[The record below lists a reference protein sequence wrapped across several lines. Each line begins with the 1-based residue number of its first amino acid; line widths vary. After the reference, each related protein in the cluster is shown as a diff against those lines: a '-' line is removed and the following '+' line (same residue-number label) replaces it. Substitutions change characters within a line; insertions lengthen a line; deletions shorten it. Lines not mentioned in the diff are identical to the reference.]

1 MPADQ
6 PDTRPFKGKTRFQ
19 IKVTPEDI
27 AKAKRN
33 DSYKCVVT
41 QAIARAIPDATR
53 IETDTQTI
61 RFTWEGNRYMFLTP
75 ASVQGYVIAFD
86 AGEPLDPFSFHLRDP
101 FPARRNVYAPKGE
114 RANRARKVARD
125 TVIKKARTAE
135 TPLDPAAV
143 ELEARE
149 ASKAAYAASIA
160 AENADDPITTMLQ
173 PDGRRRV
180 PRVFKR
186 KERAY
191 GHRLLRINQ
200 KPAENVKTT

>member
-6 PDTRPFKGKTRFQ
+6 PDTAPLGGKTRFQ

-27 AKAKRN
+27 ATAKRK

-41 QAIARAIPDATR
+41 QAIARAIPEATR

-61 RFTWEGNRYMFLTP
+61 RFTWQDTRYMFLTP

-86 AGEPLDPFSFHLRDP
+86 AGDPIEPFSFHLRDP
-101 FPARRNVYAPKGE
+101 FAARRSVYAPKGE

-125 TVIKKARTAE
+125 TVKKNARTMQ
-135 TPLDPAAV
+135 PPPDPAQV
-143 ELEARE
+143 EIEARE
-149 ASKAAYAASIA
+149 AAKAAYAASIA
-160 AENADDPITTMLQ
+160 DNTDEPTYTTQ
-173 PDGRRRV
+173 HPDGRRRV

-186 KERAY
+186 KERSY

-200 KPAENVKTT
+200 KPAETIET

>member
-1 MPADQ
+1 M
-6 PDTRPFKGKTRFQ
+6 
-19 IKVTPEDI
+19 
-27 AKAKRN
+27 
-33 DSYKCVVT
+33 
-41 QAIARAIPDATR
+41 
-53 IETDTQTI
+53 
-61 RFTWEGNRYMFLTP
+61 
-75 ASVQGYVIAFD
+75 
-86 AGEPLDPFSFHLRDP
+86 
-101 FPARRNVYAPKGE
+101 RRNVYAPKGE

-125 TVIKKARTAE
+125 TVVKNARTAE

-160 AENADDPITTMLQ
+160 AENPDDPITTMLQ
-173 PDGRRRV
+173 SDGRRRV

>member
-6 PDTRPFKGKTRFQ
+6 PDTAPFKGKTRFH
-19 IKVTPEDI
+19 IKVTPDDI

-61 RFTWEGNRYMFLTP
+61 RFTWQDSRYMFLTP

-86 AGEPLDPFSFHLRDP
+86 AGEPIEPFSFHLRDP
-101 FPARRNVYAPKGE
+101 FPARRNVYAPKGD

-125 TVIKKARTAE
+125 TVKKNARTMQ
-135 TPLDPAAV
+135 PPPDPAQV

-160 AENADDPITTMLQ
+160 ENADEPITTVQ
-173 PDGRRRV
+173 HPDGRRRV

-186 KERAY
+186 KERSY
-191 GHRLLRINQ
+191 GYRLLRINQ
-200 KPAENVKTT
+200 KPVEPTASE